1 VSKIEKEFELLEKI
15 GRFMEK
21 ISIVFPI
28 IAVIVSGITV
38 AQLFLGSIGDSNIT
52 IGSRVDALN
61 AEMRIQKFSDD
72 LQALRGDLDGI
83 KKLVGNVSDGN
94 PNTAAALDIAVVRD
108 RLSAVEGRVQALD
121 LAIGSSP
128 EKSLAIPILRK
139 DFDYLVKDSDN
150 QRAIF
155 RAEIDKIYEQQKWMM
170 NGLITVL
177 LLIIGSGTA
186 LLARI
191 YLKSPNS
198 AS

>member
-1 VSKIEKEFELLEKI
+1 MEKI
-15 GRFMEK
+15 SRLMEK

-28 IAVIVSGITV
+28 IAVFVSGITI
-38 AQLFLGSIGDSNIT
+38 AQLFLGSMADSNIT
-52 IGSRVDALN
+52 IGSRVDAVN
-61 AEMRIQKFSDD
+61 AEIRIQKVSED
-72 LQALRGDLDGI
+72 LKSLRVDLEDV
-83 KKLVGNVSDGN
+83 KKIVSSVSDGN
-94 PNTAAALDIAVVRD
+94 PNAAAALDVTVVRD
-108 RLSAVEGRVQALD
+108 RLSAVEVRVQGLD

-191 YLKSPNS
+191 YLKSPN
-198 AS
+198 AGT